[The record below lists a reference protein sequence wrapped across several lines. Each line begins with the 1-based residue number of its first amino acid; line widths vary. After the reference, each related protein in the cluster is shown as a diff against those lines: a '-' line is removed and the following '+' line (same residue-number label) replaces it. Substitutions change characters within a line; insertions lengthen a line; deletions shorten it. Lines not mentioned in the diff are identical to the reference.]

1 MTPDVI
7 TQAAFA
13 RGRILHGGT
22 GEPIAGDIDIAALEG
37 PVVGRVLADGT
48 FVLSGYLPFLF
59 PLLATQAYTLNLRIR
74 VTSPQLRAGAV
85 TLPLIL
91 NVPAGP
97 SFDPDPPAAP
107 RALIQIP
114 TILLTAD
121 PLSIRG
127 RVVEAEDP
135 TAPIQNATVEVLHA
149 GPAVAPVV
157 TGADG
162 RYRFDGVTL
171 VAPVQV
177 RASHANFLT
186 VTRAMRPEY
195 GLLVNEENFR
205 LPPP

>member
-7 TQAAFA
+7 TQTAFA

-22 GEPIAGDIDIAALEG
+22 GEPVAGDIDFTAHEG
-37 PVVGRVLADGT
+37 PVVSRVLADGT
-48 FVLSGYLPFLF
+48 FVLSGYLGFLF
-59 PLLATQAYTLNLRIR
+59 PLLATQAYTLNLTVR
-74 VTSPQLRAGAV
+74 VTSPQLSAGAV
-85 TLPLIL
+85 ALPLVL

-121 PLSIRG
+121 PLTIRG

-149 GPAVAPVV
+149 GAAVVPEQ
-157 TGADG
+157 TDADG
-162 RYRFDGVTL
+162 RYRFDGAVL
-171 VAPVQV
+171 VAPVEV

>member
-1 MTPDVI
+1 MTSDVI

-22 GEPIAGDIDIAALEG
+22 GEPVVGDIEFTAREG
-37 PVVGRVLADGT
+37 PVVSRVLADGT
-48 FVLSGYLPFLF
+48 FVLSGYLDFLF
-59 PLLATQAYTLNLRIR
+59 PELATQAYTLNLTIR
-74 VTSPQLRAGAV
+74 VTSPQLRAGAA
-85 TLPLIL
+85 TLPLVL

-97 SFDPDPPAAP
+97 SFDPDPPNAP

-114 TILLTAD
+114 TILLGAD
-121 PLSIRG
+121 PLTIRG

-135 TAPIQNATVEVLHA
+135 TAPIQNASVEVLHA
-149 GPAVAPVV
+149 GPAVPPAV

-162 RYRFDGVTL
+162 RYRLNNITL

-177 RASHANFLT
+177 RVSHANFQT

>member
-1 MTPDVI
+1 V
-7 TQAAFA
+7 
-13 RGRILHGGT
+13 
-22 GEPIAGDIDIAALEG
+22 GDIDFTAREG
-37 PVVGRVLADGT
+37 PVVSRVLADGT
-48 FVLSGYLPFLF
+48 FVLSGYLDFLF
-59 PLLATQAYTLNLRIR
+59 PQLATQAYTLNLRVR

-85 TLPLIL
+85 TLPRVL
-91 NVPAGP
+91 NVPAGL
-97 SFDPDPPAAP
+97 SFDPDPPNAP

-114 TILLTAD
+114 TILLAAD
-121 PLSIRG
+121 PLTIRG

-135 TAPIQNATVEVLHA
+135 TAPIQNASVEVLHA
-149 GPAVAPVV
+149 GPAIAAEP

-162 RYRFDGVTL
+162 RYRFDDVVL

>member
-1 MTPDVI
+1 MISDVI

-22 GEPIAGDIDIAALEG
+22 GLPVVGDIEFTAREG

-48 FVLSGYLPFLF
+48 FVLSGYLTFLF
-59 PLLATQAYTLNLRIR
+59 PLLATQAYTLNLSVR
-74 VTSPQLRAGAV
+74 VSSPQLRAGAV
-85 TLPLIL
+85 TLPLVL

-107 RALIQIP
+107 RALIQSP
-114 TILLTAD
+114 TVLLAAD

-149 GPAVAPVV
+149 GAAIAPFV
-157 TGADG
+157 TGTDG
-162 RYRFDGVTL
+162 LYRFDSVTL
-171 VAPVQV
+171 VAPVEV
-177 RASHANFLT
+177 RASHASFQT